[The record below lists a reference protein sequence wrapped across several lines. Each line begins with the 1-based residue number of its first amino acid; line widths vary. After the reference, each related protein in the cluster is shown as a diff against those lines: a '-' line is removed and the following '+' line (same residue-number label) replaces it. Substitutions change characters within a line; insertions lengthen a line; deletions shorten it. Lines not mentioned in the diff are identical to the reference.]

1 MNKTFAQAR
10 ASVGL
15 GPVAQELG
23 KRERTEDVVT
33 GASRDKTFQD
43 LMLSQPVLEGLR

>member
-1 MNKTFAQAR
+1 MFPQAR
-10 ASVGL
+10 ANVGL